1 MSFLS
6 VWPYLFSLC
15 SINLSPFQIGVL
27 GWLNSFIISTDVVN
41 MQAVDVSHMF
51 CLGV

>member
-6 VWPYLFSLC
+6 VWPYLFNLS
-15 SINLSPFQIGVL
+15 SINLSRFQISIL
-27 GWLNSFIISTDVVN
+27 GCFIISTDLMN

-51 CLGV
+51 FMGL